1 MRKKEREIR
10 ALKRQKVAYKTAI
23 EEGQTSFKS
32 DLTTLNGKIRDKS
45 NKIQEFCNQT
55 GYNRDRF
62 REQVGGKTSV
72 GHITG
77 NTQKYKDT
85 LKNGLTSNNNNVIIR
100 ETGGKYTIGSDA
112 WFKQQ
117 EERDKK
123 AKDAYKEI
131 AQADNVQKI
140 ATISGFSIEEIQQIK
155 NHVFFDEHILYGGK
169 DKFFPD
175 YNMAIAFKRLENGIP
190 EERDILLLKHELF
203 ESQCEKKYN
212 LTASEAHAMATE
224 KYDWDGLIENLF
236 GEDGEP
242 DDLL

>member
-1 MRKKEREIR
+1 M
-10 ALKRQKVAYKTAI
+10 
-23 EEGQTSFKS
+23 GHTS
-32 DLTTLNGKIRDKS
+32 
-45 NKIQEFCNQT
+45 
-55 GYNRDRF
+55 
-62 REQVGGKTSV
+62 
-72 GHITG
+72 G
-77 NTQKYKDT
+77 NTQKHKDT
-85 LKNGLTSNNNNVIIR
+85 LKNGLTSNNSNVIIK

-123 AKDAYKEI
+123 AKKAYKEI
-131 AQADNVQKI
+131 AQADNTQKI

-155 NHVFFDEHILYGGK
+155 NHVFFDEHILYSGK

-175 YNMAIAFKRLENGIP
+175 YNMAVAFKRLENGIP

-224 KYDWDGLIENLF
+224 KYDWNGLIEELF